1 MYYRERRFLQ
11 SVTKNVVT
19 SGCVLYYK
27 VVLVTKCDKLLL
39 QMRQV
44 FQGPSDITSC
54 DKILSQTVLIID
66 KVLCSLENVRT
77 VF

>member
-1 MYYRERRFLQ
+1 MYYRERRLLQ

-54 DKILSQTVLIID
+54 DKILSQTVL
-66 KVLCSLENVRT
+66 VMTRYFVH
-77 VF
+77 